1 MQGLS
6 TASVSRDIE
15 RATSAKAGWATPEIW
30 RALGEQHLQ
39 DGSRPL
45 EDVESLFRAAISLSK
60 QQGTLSWELRAA
72 TSLARLISHRGD
84 RHEAEDVLAAT
95 LSRITQGASTKD
107 VLAAHAVLGEVTA
120 DREDGQC
127 QD

>member
-1 MQGLS
+1 M
-6 TASVSRDIE
+6 
-15 RATSAKAGWATPEIW
+15 
-30 RALGEQHLQ
+30 
-39 DGSRPL
+39 